1 MLPLQ
6 VIFTAEG
13 PLTVFQEVSFNMLD
27 TADGG
32 LLNSMRR
39 LLSEIFIPALRATS
53 QGCGELEGL
62 QEAASIRQEF
72 LSSLEGFVSV
82 LSGAQESL
90 KEKVRGNKLFL
101 QKLSDGKEISTK
113 YGRLPFDGLNSI
125 AQQMWKNILW
135 EFLLPLQEVVVT
147 RFKGLMH

>member
-6 VIFTAEG
+6 VIYIAEG
-13 PLTVFQEVSFNMLD
+13 LLTVFQEVSFNMLD

-53 QGCGELEGL
+53 QGLGELEGL

-90 KEKVRGNKLFL
+90 KEKVRGNK
-101 QKLSDGKEISTK
+101 
-113 YGRLPFDGLNSI
+113 
-125 AQQMWKNILW
+125 
-135 EFLLPLQEVVVT
+135 
-147 RFKGLMH
+147 